1 MTNMFFPDEQIG
13 VDDLYFVCYM
23 IERVARNLKQPN
35 KYVANSIGH
44 DELVRNLSL
53 ADVLHAENPLA
64 VEHKWIEEYQ
74 LEPGNYDVSKVDANL
89 CEKIPT
95 ALQMAKVYKRLIITR
110 VHTMSPLLTLQGAIL
125 PVASDEMLNY
135 SPSCSWQ

>member
-44 DELVRNLSL
+44 DDLARN
-53 ADVLHAENPLA
+53 
-64 VEHKWIEEYQ
+64 
-74 LEPGNYDVSKVDANL
+74 
-89 CEKIPT
+89 
-95 ALQMAKVYKRLIITR
+95 
-110 VHTMSPLLTLQGAIL
+110 
-125 PVASDEMLNY
+125 
-135 SPSCSWQ
+135 

>member
-1 MTNMFFPDEQIG
+1 MFF
-13 VDDLYFVCYM
+13 
-23 IERVARNLKQPN
+23 LKIIVLFSDFP
-35 KYVANSIGH
+35 KKIFSKVYVVHVFSVKH
-44 DELVRNLSL
+44 L
-53 ADVLHAENPLA
+53 
-64 VEHKWIEEYQ
+64 
-74 LEPGNYDVSKVDANL
+74 DVSGNNHTFA
-89 CEKIPT
+89 KIPT